1 MKKTTIA
8 RRPLR
13 LGVAEFNGRVVR

>member
-1 MKKTTIA
+1 MA

-13 LGVAEFNGRVVR
+13 LRTYTS